1 MAPVLL
7 ILFIPLLMGLVS
19 ISCLWPIGKSFLS
32 HVMLKLSFGIGIGL
46 GVFSCFFFVWLSV
59 FGPSSRGLI
68 PALIVIVL
76 LMAAILAY
84 RVRKSGRLPARELST
99 EPLPKLKLR
108 WILGILFLVSIVFGV
123 ASFVFLSLKK
133 PHGDWDAW
141 AIWNLR
147 ARFLFRG
154 GDQWTSAFSG
164 LLEAARPDYPLL
176 VPSAIAGLWTCIGN
190 DTVLV
195 PVLLS
200 FLFTFAAVGLTVSSL
215 AILRGKNQAFL
226 AGVILLGTPFLITHG
241 ESQYADVPLAFFFLG
256 TLIFLALQDR
266 LTERSYN
273 FLILAGLTA
282 GLAAWTKNEGIIFIA
297 AISVARLM
305 TVAPKKGLRSYLRQ
319 MLSFTA
325 GLAPA
330 LLIVI
335 YFKLRLAPA
344 NYLMAQGSQTTLQKL
359 MDVSRHLQVWNAF
372 AKQLVD
378 FGGWAVSVPLL
389 LIFYILFSGVS
400 MKETERPGIIA
411 SLLALVFM
419 LVAYA
424 LTLVVTPFDIAWQ
437 LSTSLNRLLLQ
448 LWPSLIFVYFLIARP
463 IELARA
469 SQEPGAA

>member
-32 HVMLKLSFGIGIGL
+32 HVMLKLSFGIGIGF

-330 LLIVI
+330 LLIII

>member
-1 MAPVLL
+1 
-7 ILFIPLLMGLVS
+7 
-19 ISCLWPIGKSFLS
+19 
-32 HVMLKLSFGIGIGL
+32 MLKLFFGIGIGL
-46 GVFSCFFFVWLSV
+46 GFFSCFFFVWLSM
-59 FGPSSRGLI
+59 FGPSSRGLK
-68 PALIVIVL
+68 ATLTGIVL
-76 LMAAILAY
+76 LMGVILAY
-84 RVRKSGRLPARELST
+84 RVRKSGRLPALELSP
-99 EPLPKLKLR
+99 EPLPKLKLKLR
-108 WILGILFLVSIVFGV
+108 WILGILFLVSVVFGV
-123 ASFVFLSLKK
+123 ASFVFLALKK

-154 GDQWTSAFSG
+154 GNQWTSAFSSLMEG
-164 LLEAARPDYPLL
+164 ARPDYPLL

-200 FLFTFAAVGLTVSSL
+200 FLFTFAAVGLTVASL
-215 AILRGKNQAFL
+215 AILRGKSQAFL

-241 ESQYADVPLAFFFLG
+241 ASQYADVPLAFFFLG

-266 LTERSYN
+266 LPERSYN

-282 GLAAWTKNEGIIFIA
+282 GFAAWTKNEGIIFIA
-297 AISVARLM
+297 AIAVARLI
-305 TVAPKKGLRSYLRQ
+305 TVAPTRGLKIYLRQ
-319 MLSFTA
+319 MLSFGA

-330 LLIVI
+330 LLILI
-335 YFKLRLAPA
+335 YFKVRLAPA

-372 AKQLVD
+372 AKESVN
-378 FGGWAVSVPLL
+378 FGEWAVSVPLL

-411 SLLALVFM
+411 SLLTLVFM

-424 LTLVVTPFDIAWQ
+424 LTFVVTPFDIAWQ

-463 IELARA
+463 IELVRA
-469 SQEPGAA
+469 GQEPGTA

>member
-1 MAPVLL
+1 
-7 ILFIPLLMGLVS
+7 MGLVS
-19 ISCLWPIGKSFLS
+19 VSCLWPIGKSFLS
-32 HVMLKLSFGIGIGL
+32 HLMLKLFLGIGIGL
-46 GVFSCFFFVWLSV
+46 GFFSCFFFVWLSM
-59 FGPSSRGLI
+59 FGPSSRGLK
-68 PALIVIVL
+68 ATLTGIVL
-76 LMAAILAY
+76 LMGMILAY
-84 RVRKSGRLPARELST
+84 RVRKSGRLPALELSG

-108 WILGILFLVSIVFGV
+108 WILGILFLVSVVFAV
-123 ASFVFLSLKK
+123 ASFVFLALKK

-154 GDQWTSAFSG
+154 GNQWTSAFSSLMEG
-164 LLEAARPDYPLL
+164 ARPDYPLL

-195 PVLLS
+195 PALLS

-215 AILRGKNQAFL
+215 AILRGKSQAFL

-241 ESQYADVPLAFFFLG
+241 ASQYADVPLAFFFLG

-266 LTERSYN
+266 LPERSYN

-282 GLAAWTKNEGIIFIA
+282 GFAAWTKNEGIIFIA
-297 AISVARLM
+297 AIAVARLI
-305 TVAPKKGLRSYLRQ
+305 TVAPTRGFKRYLRQ
-319 MLSFTA
+319 MLSFGA
-325 GLAPA
+325 GVAPA
-330 LLIVI
+330 LLILI
-335 YFKLRLAPA
+335 YFKVRLAPA

-359 MDVSRHLQVWNAF
+359 MDFSRHLQVWNAF
-372 AKQLVD
+372 AKESVS
-378 FGGWAVSVPLL
+378 FGGWAAVSVPLL

-411 SLLALVFM
+411 SLLTVVFM

-424 LTLVVTPFDIAWQ
+424 LTFVVTPFDIAWQ

-469 SQEPGAA
+469 GQEPGTA

>member
-1 MAPVLL
+1 
-7 ILFIPLLMGLVS
+7 MGLVS

-32 HVMLKLSFGIGIGL
+32 HLMLKLFFGIGIGL

-59 FGPSSRGLI
+59 FGPSSRGLV
-68 PALIVIVL
+68 ATLIVIL
-76 LMAAILAY
+76 FLMGAILAY
-84 RVRKSGRLPARELST
+84 RVRKSKRLPPLELPA
-99 EPLPKLKLR
+99 EPLPKHKLR
-108 WILGILFLVSIVFGV
+108 WVLGILFIVLVVFGV
-123 ASFVFLSLKK
+123 ASFVFLSVKK
-133 PHGDWDAW
+133 PHGEWDAW

-154 GDQWTSAFSG
+154 GDQWTNAFSG
-164 LLEAARPDYPLL
+164 LMEAARPDYPLL

-200 FLFTFAAVGLTVSSL
+200 FLFTFATVGLAVSSL
-215 AILRGKNQAFL
+215 SLLRGKTQAFL
-226 AGVILLGTPFLITHG
+226 AGAILLGTPFLITHG
-241 ESQYADVPLAFFFLG
+241 TSQYADVPLAFFFLG
-256 TLIFLALQDR
+256 TLILLALHDKLPESR
-266 LTERSYN
+266 YN
-273 FLILAGLTA
+273 FLVLAGLTA

-297 AISVARLM
+297 AIAVARLIIV
-305 TVAPKKGLRSYLRQ
+305 TPKKGLRSYLRQ

-325 GLAPA
+325 GLAPV

-372 AKQLVD
+372 AKEFVD

-389 LIFYILFSGVS
+389 LIFYILLSGVS
-400 MKETERPGIIA
+400 IKEKEKPGIIA
-411 SLLALVFM
+411 SLLVLVFM

-424 LTLVVTPFDIAWQ
+424 FTFVVTPFDIAWQ
-437 LSTSLNRLLLQ
+437 LGTSLNRLLLQ

-463 IELARA
+463 IELTRA
-469 SQEPGAA
+469 SQPETA